1 MVGVAFL
8 SPEAGLVGVGKVER
22 KMRRDGGLPCSGKL
36 GFSSK
41 LGGLCARS
49 EYIEPK
55 TCSVTAMGG
64 EELRER
70 WLVVE
75 QRSHGSLIP
84 SHQESFGLLR
94 VGDECCSGVP
104 KTVSGGPAA
113 RWKKEPGNL
122 PACACVSCSME
133 EGPL

>member
-1 MVGVAFL
+1 MEDFPAQGRWA
-8 SPEAGLVGVGKVER
+8 
-22 KMRRDGGLPCSGKL
+22 
-36 GFSSK
+36 FSSK

-49 EYIEPK
+49 EYIETK

-75 QRSHGSLIP
+75 QRSHGSLIL

-104 KTVSGGPAA
+104 KTVSGGH
-113 RWKKEPGNL
+113 
-122 PACACVSCSME
+122 SSQME
-133 EGPL
+133 ERARESACLCLCLVFYGRRPFVNGTRARL